1 MSQKNSSR
9 RRKSSGLGDCVSI
22 DRKGQSLTI
31 TATHG
36 WLHIDLWADGLLRV
50 RAGMLGEVID
60 DFSYAVVGQ
69 AAETQFS
76 FSDLGDHFLLETAVL
91 RLEIWKAPVRICLRD
106 LQGNVIQE
114 DDTFGIQWLGQ
125 EATVYKRLQN
135 GERFLGLGEK
145 TGPLDKRGRAYVNWN
160 TDHFGYGPDSDP
172 LYASIPFFIGV
183 HAQGAYGFFLNN
195 SFKSTFNF
203 GASSDRFAW
212 FAVDDGQMDYFLIH
226 YPTIPQILKAYADI
240 TGTMPMPPKWAL
252 GFQQCR
258 YSYYPAAEVLRIA
271 QTFREKQIPADV
283 LYLDIHHMD
292 AFKVFT
298 WHQNYFPNPKELT
311 AQLAE
316 LGFKLVVIV
325 DPGIKVE
332 PGYAPYD
339 SGVAE
344 GHFAMLP
351 DGTAYQGQVWPGWSH
366 FPDFTAPKTRA
377 WWAAQLSAYTEA
389 GVSGFWNDMNEPA
402 AWGQHLPN
410 LIEFDFEGQGTSF
423 KEARNVYGME
433 MARATREG
441 AEALLP
447 EQRVFTLTRAG
458 FAGIQRYAAVW
469 TGDNTSSRGRMLA
482 GVRLVN
488 SLGLSGVAFAGY
500 DVGGFV
506 GEPSPAL
513 YARWMALGAFAPF
526 FRAHSM
532 INSRDAEPW
541 AFGEEVEDIARNYI
555 SLRYRLMPYL
565 YSAFYEAATTGMPVA
580 RSLAIEW
587 PLDPKIYQ
595 QPYDNSFLFGPDIL
609 VIPLASHEK
618 LTKVYLP
625 AGNWFDFYDDGLFGG
640 AREHVVAPTI
650 ERMPIYVRAGAVIA
664 MQAPVQSTSEAHG
677 GILHL
682 HLYAGDQNHI
692 GLWYDDDG
700 SSTAHLLG
708 AYAQR
713 KLEHLAGP
721 QQLVMHAVEGT
732 YHSDFQ
738 HVRLHFHGLAA
749 LQEVVIDGMKLQIGH
764 EDFRLV
770 EPVSRFDPF
779 MPPLGEALAVP
790 NLPYVDFPFLHSR
803 MEITYR

>member
-9 RRKSSGLGDCVSI
+9 RRKSSGLGDCVSFTSE
-22 DRKGQSLTI
+22 GQSFTI

-36 WLHIDLWADGLLRV
+36 WLRIDLWADGLVRV
-50 RAGMLGEVID
+50 RAGRLGEVID

-69 AAETQFS
+69 ATETTATFA
-76 FSDLGDHFLLETAVL
+76 DLGDHFLLQTAVL
-91 RLEIWKAPVRICLRD
+91 RLEIWKAPLRICLRD

-125 EATVYKRLQN
+125 EATVYKRLQT

-183 HAQGAYGFFLNN
+183 HSQGAYGFFLNN
-195 SFKSTFNF
+195 SYKSTFNF

-212 FAVDDGQMDYFLIH
+212 FAVEDGQMDYFLIH
-226 YPTIPQILKAYADI
+226 YPTIPQILQAYASI

-298 WHQNYFPNPKELT
+298 WHQDYFPNPQELT

-339 SGVAE
+339 SGLTE
-344 GHFAMLP
+344 GHFATLP
-351 DGTAYQGQVWPGWSH
+351 DGAVYQGQVWPGWSH
-366 FPDFTAPKTRA
+366 FPDFTAAKTRA
-377 WWAAQLSAYTEA
+377 WWGAQLSAYTDA

-441 AEALLP
+441 VEALLP
-447 EQRVFTLTRAG
+447 DQRVFNLTRAG

-469 TGDNTSSRGRMLA
+469 TGDNTSSEEHMLA
-482 GVRLVN
+482 GVRLVS

-500 DVGGFV
+500 DIGGFV

-513 YARWMALGAFAPF
+513 YARWMALGSFAPF

-555 SLRYRLMPYL
+555 RLRYRLMPYL
-565 YSAFYEAATTGMPVA
+565 YSAFYEAATTGMPIV
-580 RSLAIEW
+580 RSLAIDW
-587 PLDPKIYQ
+587 PQDPKVYQ
-595 QPYDNSFLFGPDIL
+595 QPYDNSFLFGPAIL
-609 VIPLASHEK
+609 VIPLASHQK
-618 LTKVYLP
+618 LAKVYLP
-625 AGNWFDFYDDGLFGG
+625 EGAWFDFYDDKLHQGG
-640 AREHVVAPTI
+640 SEQIVEPTI
-650 ERMPIYVRAGAVIA
+650 ERMPIYVRAGAVIP
-664 MQAPVQSTSEAHG
+664 MQSPVQSTSEAHE

-682 HLYAGDQNHI
+682 HLYAGEQVQSSV
-692 GLWYDDDG
+692 WYDDDG
-700 SSTAHLLG
+700 SSGAHLSG
-708 AYAQR
+708 GYARRTLVHDATR
-713 KLEHLAGP
+713 K
-721 QQLVMHAVEGT
+721 QLVIEAVEG
-732 YHSDFQ
+732 HFQ
-738 HVRLHFHGLAA
+738 STFHHVRLHFHGLQGLQAA
-749 LQEVVIDGMKLQIGH
+749 SLDGVNLPIAH

-779 MPPLGEALAVP
+779 MPPLGEVVAVTD
-790 NLPYVDFPFLHSR
+790 LPYVDFPLLPTR
-803 MEITYR
+803 MQLTYH